1 MPSVDIL
8 LNSSSPLV
16 TILLNT
22 TGSAKAT
29 TAMTSGLVVL
39 GISGN
44 MGVVS
49 SVSRLTWAW
58 ARDGGKLIALID
70 LPCLA
75 ADINPGLPQYFGIV
89 DGKSRV
95 PARAIIMTS
104 IIVLLLS
111 LLNIGSSSYIAL
123 NAIVSLS
130 SLAIYM
136 SYAIVLACVLYAR
149 LTNGLEL
156 GQWNLGR
163 AGTAVNM
170 FGLVYTVYAMI
181 WLPFPTDL
189 PATASNMNYCGP
201 VFGVVLV
208 AAITLWFIR
217 AQRGWDGPNRA
228 VVDFVLK
235 NES

>member
-1 MPSVDIL
+1 M
-8 LNSSSPLV
+8 
-16 TILLNT
+16 NT
-22 TGSAKAT
+22 
-29 TAMTSGLVVL
+29 
-39 GISGN
+39 
-44 MGVVS
+44 
-49 SVSRLTWAW
+49 
-58 ARDGGKLIALID
+58 
-70 LPCLA
+70 
-75 ADINPGLPQYFGIV
+75 GLPQYFGIV

-95 PARAIIMTS
+95 PARAIVMTS

-163 AGTAVNM
+163 AGSAVNIL
-170 FGLVYTVYAMI
+170 GLVYTLYAMI

-201 VFGVVLV
+201 VFGMVLV
-208 AAITLWFIR
+208 ATITLWFIR

-235 NES
+235 SES